1 MLNAL
6 TDVAGLHSQV
16 EVFARKK
23 ICSKDATL
31 KRRFKS
37 LHEEYHD

>member
-6 TDVAGLHSQV
+6 TDVAELHSHV
-16 EVFARKK
+16 EVFAHKK

-31 KRRFKS
+31 KGRFTS